1 MVLSFASW
9 MNLRVR
15 KLDWID
21 MGCAKAGAMLFAL
34 LAAKLCPALLSL
46 PLWVYAVSLVLVSI
60 RPVSRALSRESG

>member
-1 MVLSFASW
+1 MDFGDW
-9 MNLRVR
+9 MNRRVK

-21 MGCAKAGAMLFAL
+21 MDCVKAAAMLFAL

-60 RPVSRALSRESG
+60 RPVSRALPRESG